1 MPSNVD
7 IRTAFQQ
14 GGKAVLDQISRP
26 VVAAKWDA
34 ESALSKM
41 STGALVA
48 HLAKCL
54 VLVETFL
61 DAPLPDSEPFDA
73 VHFYARLTETKD
85 VDSQYNQTGRQ
96 KGEEAAEKGRETV
109 IDELAGVLDRLGAR
123 LPQEPTERIVA
134 LVNRPGDTMVL
145 DEYLKTRCVEIAVH
159 LRDLAVSCG
168 WQPSVPESVEQV
180 AIDVAVGV
188 AQARH
193 GNGILLDALYR
204 GERLG
209 TTQVFPVL

>member
-1 MPSNVD
+1 MSRNVD
-7 IRTAFQQ
+7 IRTAFQR
-14 GGKAVLDQISRP
+14 GGKAVLDQISQP
-26 VVAAKWDA
+26 AVAEKWEA

-41 STGALVA
+41 STGSLVA

-61 DAPLPDSEPFDA
+61 NASLPDSEPFDA
-73 VHFYARLTETKD
+73 VHFYARLNDTKD

-96 KGEEAAEKGRETV
+96 KGEEAAEKGWELV
-109 IDELAGVLDRLGAR
+109 IDELAGVLDRLNTR
-123 LPQEPTERIVA
+123 LPQESTERVVA
-134 LVNRPGDTMVL
+134 LVNRPGDTMLL

-168 WQPSVPESVEQV
+168 LQPSAPESVEQV
-180 AIDVAVGV
+180 AIDVAIGV

-193 GNGILLDALYR
+193 GNGVLLDALYR
-204 GERLG
+204 GERL
-209 TTQVFPVL
+209 TTEVFPVL